1 VHCLNIV
8 GVIVSP
14 ASSHASWVD
23 VVGHDVAVVSEP
35 HMAECAFLT
44 LLDNFAVEQ
53 LPHFRVGA
61 ELTVSPRMM
70 RILNP
75 LQA

>member
-1 VHCLNIV
+1 MHRLDII

-14 ASSHASWVD
+14 GSSHAAWVD
-23 VVGHDVAVVSEP
+23 VVGHDVAVVGEP
-35 HMAECAFLT
+35 HMAECVFLA

-53 LPHFRVGA
+53 LPHSRVGA

-70 RILNP
+70 RIVNP